1 MSVEHPCDLCGATW
15 GDARRDIEAQ
25 TYHFC

>member
-1 MSVEHPCDLCGATW
+1 MSVEHPCALCGATW
-15 GDARRDIEAQ
+15 GDVRRDIEAQ